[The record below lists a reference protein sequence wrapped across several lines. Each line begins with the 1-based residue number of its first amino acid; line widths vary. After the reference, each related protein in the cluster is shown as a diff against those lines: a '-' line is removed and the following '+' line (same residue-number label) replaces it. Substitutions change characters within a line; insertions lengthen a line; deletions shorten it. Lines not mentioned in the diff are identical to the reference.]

1 MNVNDFVDGLVAH
14 PDSNIVSNEEWEAQQ
29 QETYEYEV
37 TITEI
42 SSHVYVV
49 EAATSEEAEI
59 AARDRYDSGDEG
71 DQDGIPSD
79 IHTVEVQMRL

>member
-1 MNVNDFVDGLVAH
+1 MNVNDFVNGLVAH

-59 AARDRYDSGDEG
+59 AARDRYDAGDDG

-79 IHTVEVQMRL
+79 IHTVEVEMRL